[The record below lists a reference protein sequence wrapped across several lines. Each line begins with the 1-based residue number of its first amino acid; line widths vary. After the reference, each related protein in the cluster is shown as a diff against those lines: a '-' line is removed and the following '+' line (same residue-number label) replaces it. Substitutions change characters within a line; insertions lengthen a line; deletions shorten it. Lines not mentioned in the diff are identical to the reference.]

1 MSMGRV
7 RNTATPSASVTGMTV
22 VLVGGGPDTVTDP
35 SVVAPFVAWLRRADR
50 RPRVAYVIFDV
61 DGSADA
67 YLPQYVELLS
77 YAEHEVVPILA
88 GPGRLIEPEAFMTI
102 DAVVV
107 AGGPTPGYYASLRPA
122 FDAIGRLVR
131 DGGAYLGF
139 SAGAMIAPQ
148 QAILGGSRWH
158 GVDVCPEEWSEG
170 LDELEIA
177 EGIGLFPHPV
187 EVHVAQAGTLGN
199 LVALAQDGVAST
211 LLGIDEN
218 TSVLVE
224 EDGTWTHHGGGAV
237 WSVEARDASV
247 SVRRH
252 LP

>member
-77 YAEHEVVPILA
+77 DAEHEVVPILA
-88 GPGRLIEPEAFMTI
+88 GPGRLIEPDALASI

-122 FDAIGRLVR
+122 FDAIRRLVR

-139 SAGAMIAPQ
+139 SAGAMIAPR

-199 LVALAQDGVAST
+199 LVTLAQDGVAST
-211 LLGIDEN
+211 LLGIDED
-218 TSVLVE
+218 TSVLVD
-224 EDGTWTHHGGGAV
+224 EDGAWTRHGSGAV
-237 WSVEARDASV
+237 WAVEAHQGSAR
-247 SVRRH
+247 VRRH
-252 LP
+252 VR

>member
-1 MSMGRV
+1 
-7 RNTATPSASVTGMTV
+7 MTV
-22 VLVGGGPDTVTDP
+22 VLVGGGPDTVTDT

-50 RPRVAYVIFDV
+50 RPRVAYVIVDV
-61 DGSADA
+61 DGSAEA
-67 YLPQYVELLS
+67 YLPQYVEMLS
-77 YAEHEVVPILA
+77 GAEHDVVPILA
-88 GPGRLIEPEAFMTI
+88 GPGRLIEPEALASI

-107 AGGPTPGYYASLRPA
+107 AGGPTPAYYASLRPA
-122 FDAIGRLVR
+122 FDAIRRLVR

-211 LLGIDEN
+211 LLGIDED
-218 TSVLVE
+218 TSLLARP
-224 EDGTWTHHGGGAV
+224 DGTWTQHGGGAV
-237 WSVEARDASV
+237 WSVEAQDASV